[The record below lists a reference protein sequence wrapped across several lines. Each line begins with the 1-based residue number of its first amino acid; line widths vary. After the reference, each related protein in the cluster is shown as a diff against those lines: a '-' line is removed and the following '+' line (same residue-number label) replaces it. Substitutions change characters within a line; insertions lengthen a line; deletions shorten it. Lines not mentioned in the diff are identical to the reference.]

1 MAALISLRPSFAT
14 FRKRIGLETPVE
26 QADGAGGVTRTF
38 SVTATLWGRV
48 TPLRGEDGVVAAARG
63 QVLTHRVV
71 LRYRAGLDTTIR
83 LRVGGRRLAIRA
95 VYDPD
100 ERRRLL
106 LCLCEEVRA

>member
-1 MAALISLRPSFAT
+1 MPPLDTLRPSLASL
-14 FRKRIGLETPVE
+14 RKRIGLETPVE

-38 SVTATLWGRV
+38 SLSATLWGRV
-48 TPLRGEDGVVAAARG
+48 TPLRGEDGVVASARG

-71 LRYRAGLDTTIR
+71 LRHRTGLDTTMR
-83 LRVGGRRLAIRA
+83 LRVGARRLAIRA

-106 LCLCEEVRA
+106 VCLCEEVRA